1 MICISHGFPGEVEFS
16 PTSSPYPAQSRV
28 AARAGFGD
36 EWQKTHLSWKTMW
49 NAFSPMLHHLCC
61 QNKPICNNNKL
72 TAAAILN
79 ILVPIR
85 RDGNISHLF
94 ILLATQRSMGEKLI
108 ITYPPSYY
116 YIPTIIYKRWYYY
129 IPTIIYKR
137 WYYYI
142 PTIIYKRWYYY
153 IPTIIYKRWY
163 YYIPT
168 IIYKR
173 WYYYIPTIIYK
184 RW

>member
-1 MICISHGFPGEVEFS
+1 MDGNIFNSGTKYMSGVCTFYITRTMRCDLQWDIFKTRYGCFKALSSKDTICISHGFPGEMEFS

-36 EWQKTHLSWKTMW
+36 EWEKTHLSWKTMW

-94 ILLATQRSMGEKLI
+94 ISLATQRSMREKFENICL
-108 ITYPPSYY
+108 S
-116 YIPTIIYKRWYYY
+116 RE
-129 IPTIIYKR
+129 
-137 WYYYI
+137 
-142 PTIIYKRWYYY
+142 
-153 IPTIIYKRWY
+153 
-163 YYIPT
+163 
-168 IIYKR
+168 
-173 WYYYIPTIIYK
+173 
-184 RW
+184 